1 MAIRVLLADDHE
13 ILRDGLSA
21 LLGRDK
27 DIHVVGAA
35 SNGLEACELAK
46 SLNPDVIVMDV
57 SMPILN
63 GIEATQKIMSEM
75 PDMKIIA
82 LTMHR
87 EKFYVN
93 GIKASG
99 AKGYLLKDCAFDQL
113 RNAIHTIANGDE
125 YFENSLAVKV

>member
-21 LLGRDK
+21 LLRRDK
-27 DIHVVGAA
+27 NIQVIGTA
-35 SNGLEACELAK
+35 SNGFEAYELAR

-57 SMPILN
+57 SMPVLN

-87 EKFYVN
+87 EKFYAN

-113 RNAIHTIANGDE
+113 RNAIHIIASGSE
-125 YFENSLAVKV
+125 YFENSVAAI